1 MWRSVYYLGNI
12 LLRLS
17 SLYNGQNGRTANEPI
32 VKSFVYSSRYNNS
45 GVKPFSLI
53 AKDGYQRMLMT
64 QQRFKVTANGFV
76 ELNGSITVQLSK
88 DTVFGVNPG
97 IAQNYNPFSGNGKT
111 RRRQLFKIEHK
122 LPVAFILFRYMQW
135 HLFNFLQQ
143 HPTMLNGQMKLW
155 QL

>member
-1 MWRSVYYLGNI
+1 
-12 LLRLS
+12 
-17 SLYNGQNGRTANEPI
+17 
-32 VKSFVYSSRYNNS
+32 
-45 GVKPFSLI
+45 
-53 AKDGYQRMLMT
+53 MLMT

-122 LPVAFILFRYMQW
+122 LKAGTHTIPLHAVAP
-135 HLFNFLQQ
+135 FNSPQ
-143 HPTMLNGQMKLW
+143 HHQTTLNVQTKLW
-155 QL
+155 RL

>member
-1 MWRSVYYLGNI
+1 MVKMEEQQTNLLLNHLYIVAVITI
-12 LLRLS
+12 LVLNH
-17 SLYNGQNGRTANEPI
+17 Y
-32 VKSFVYSSRYNNS
+32 
-45 GVKPFSLI
+45 SLI

-64 QQRFKVTANGFV
+64 QQQFKVTANGFV

-143 HPTMLNGQMKLW
+143 HPTMLNGQMKL
-155 QL
+155 